1 MTRTQG
7 NSNPTGKESPAAT
20 KRSAPKKRG
29 VVLGLVAALLL
40 GTAAAG
46 IVAVRTRSRA
56 NPAEVKPL
64 PETVLHLET
73 FVVNLSDDDRTYLR
87 VGIDLAVVEPEA
99 KKGEK
104 EGAESSGN
112 VAEIRDTILGVLT
125 ATESTALMTSEGK
138 QHIKEVL
145 RNTLNTR
152 IPELKVRDVYFT
164 EFLIQR

>member
-7 NSNPTGKESPAAT
+7 NSNASGKEAPAAG

-29 VVLGLVAALLL
+29 VIFGLVGALLL

-46 IVAVRTRSRA
+46 IVASRA
-56 NPAEVKPL
+56 RAHPAQPKEL
-64 PETVLHLET
+64 PETVLHLDT

-87 VGIDLAVVEPEA
+87 VGVDLAVVEPAA

-104 EGAESSGN
+104 EGAEPPGN

-125 ATESTALMTSEGK
+125 ATESTALMTPEGK

-145 RNTLNTR
+145 RNALNTR
-152 IPELKVRDVYFT
+152 IPALKVRDVYFT

>member
-7 NSNPTGKESPAAT
+7 NSNASGKESPATA

-29 VVLGLVAALLL
+29 VIFGLVAALLL

-46 IVAVRTRSRA
+46 IVTVRARSRA
-56 NPAEVKPL
+56 HPAEAKPL

-87 VGIDLAVVEPEA
+87 VGIDLAVVEPEI
-99 KKGEK
+99 KKDEK
-104 EGAESSGN
+104 EGAEPSGN
-112 VAEIRDTILGVLT
+112 VAEIRDSILGVLT
-125 ATESTALMTSEGK
+125 ATESTALMTSDGK

-145 RNTLNTR
+145 RGTLNAR